1 METWTKPRQPRAL
14 RDLHGV
20 RLVHH
25 TSLQEEPP
33 SKGGFQLS
41 SDAHSEIPGDDRG
54 LFMEFEDDVNFKD
67 SGASSPYI
75 HLRRIWQMRAASLRP
90 VQCNHLGDQ
99 SPAETIANVL
109 TSLPFIF
116 LGIQAP
122 RKRMRN
128 VFYANSLIAVGVTS
142 SLYHTS
148 RGDARKYFRWADYA
162 MIATTTICLT
172 TALRNDNPKTL
183 IVASAMM
190 LPFQPFLV
198 SAIHTGIM
206 ELDFAKRAAS
216 EPELRKAYNLHT
228 ASSVV
233 GAALYVADDMFPKT
247 PYLHA
252 GWHLAAAVGVATCN
266 KLLK

>member
-162 MIATTTICLT
+162 MIATTTI
-172 TALRNDNPKTL
+172 
-183 IVASAMM
+183 
-190 LPFQPFLV
+190 
-198 SAIHTGIM
+198 
-206 ELDFAKRAAS
+206 LDFAKRAAS